1 MAFNDVVIVAEFLV
15 GVSNEVIEVQE
26 VQELAADTVMVEER
40 VVEVEEEEEE
50 EELMKSLECIS
61 LQDHDYTLA
70 TEATEVGECKWKH
83 SRQIQTFLISKI
95 ARQFYVTFG

>member
-1 MAFNDVVIVAEFLV
+1 MASNDVVIVAEFLV

-50 EELMKSLECIS
+50 EEELMKSLECIS

-70 TEATEVGECKWKH
+70 AEASEVGECK
-83 SRQIQTFLISKI
+83 
-95 ARQFYVTFG
+95 

>member
-1 MAFNDVVIVAEFLV
+1 MASNDVVIVAEFLV

-40 VVEVEEEEEE
+40 VVEVEEEEE
-50 EELMKSLECIS
+50 LMKSLECIS

-70 TEATEVGECKWKH
+70 AEATEVGECK
-83 SRQIQTFLISKI
+83 
-95 ARQFYVTFG
+95 

>member
-1 MAFNDVVIVAEFLV
+1 MASNDVVIVAEFLV

-50 EELMKSLECIS
+50 ELMKSLECIS

-70 TEATEVGECKWKH
+70 AEASEVGECK
-83 SRQIQTFLISKI
+83 
-95 ARQFYVTFG
+95 

>member
-1 MAFNDVVIVAEFLV
+1 MASNDVVIVAEFLV
-15 GVSNEVIEVQE
+15 GVSNEVIEVQK

-70 TEATEVGECKWKH
+70 AEASEVGECK
-83 SRQIQTFLISKI
+83 
-95 ARQFYVTFG
+95 

>member
-1 MAFNDVVIVAEFLV
+1 MASNDVVIVAEFLV
-15 GVSNEVIEVQE
+15 GVSNEVIEVQK

-40 VVEVEEEEEE
+40 VVEVEEEKVEVEEQE

-70 TEATEVGECKWKH
+70 AEAREVGECK
-83 SRQIQTFLISKI
+83 
-95 ARQFYVTFG
+95 

>member
-1 MAFNDVVIVAEFLV
+1 MQTDILIMASNDVVIVAEFLV
-15 GVSNEVIEVQE
+15 GVSNEVIEVQK

-70 TEATEVGECKWKH
+70 AEAREVGECK
-83 SRQIQTFLISKI
+83 
-95 ARQFYVTFG
+95 

>member
-1 MAFNDVVIVAEFLV
+1 MQTDILIMASNDVVIVAEFLV

-50 EELMKSLECIS
+50 ELMKSLECIS

-70 TEATEVGECKWKH
+70 AEAREVGECK
-83 SRQIQTFLISKI
+83 
-95 ARQFYVTFG
+95 

>member
-1 MAFNDVVIVAEFLV
+1 MLQTDILIMASNDVVIVAEFLV

-26 VQELAADTVMVEER
+26 VQELATDTVMVDER
-40 VVEVEEEEEE
+40 VVEEEVEE

-70 TEATEVGECKWKH
+70 AEASEVGECK
-83 SRQIQTFLISKI
+83 
-95 ARQFYVTFG
+95 

>member
-1 MAFNDVVIVAEFLV
+1 MASNDVVIVAEFLV

-26 VQELAADTVMVEER
+26 VQELAADTVMVEEGM
-40 VVEVEEEEEE
+40 VEEEE

-70 TEATEVGECKWKH
+70 AEATEVGECK
-83 SRQIQTFLISKI
+83 
-95 ARQFYVTFG
+95 

>member
-1 MAFNDVVIVAEFLV
+1 MASNDVVIVAEFLV

-26 VQELAADTVMVEER
+26 VQELATDTVMVEER
-40 VVEVEEEEEE
+40 VVEVEEEEE

-70 TEATEVGECKWKH
+70 AEASEVGEYK
-83 SRQIQTFLISKI
+83 
-95 ARQFYVTFG
+95 

>member
-1 MAFNDVVIVAEFLV
+1 MASNDVVIVAEFLV

-40 VVEVEEEEEE
+40 VVEVEEEKVEVEEQE

-70 TEATEVGECKWKH
+70 AEASEVGECK
-83 SRQIQTFLISKI
+83 
-95 ARQFYVTFG
+95 

>member
-1 MAFNDVVIVAEFLV
+1 MASNDVVIVAEFLV

-26 VQELAADTVMVEER
+26 VQELAADIVM
-40 VVEVEEEEEE
+40 VEEEEEE

-70 TEATEVGECKWKH
+70 AEATEVGECK
-83 SRQIQTFLISKI
+83 
-95 ARQFYVTFG
+95 

>member
-1 MAFNDVVIVAEFLV
+1 MASNDVVIVAEFLV

-50 EELMKSLECIS
+50 ELMKSLECIS

-70 TEATEVGECKWKH
+70 AEATEVGECK
-83 SRQIQTFLISKI
+83 
-95 ARQFYVTFG
+95 

>member
-1 MAFNDVVIVAEFLV
+1 MASNDVVIVAEFLV

-40 VVEVEEEEEE
+40 VVEVEEEEE
-50 EELMKSLECIS
+50 LMKSLECIS

-70 TEATEVGECKWKH
+70 AEATEVGEFK
-83 SRQIQTFLISKI
+83 
-95 ARQFYVTFG
+95 

>member
-1 MAFNDVVIVAEFLV
+1 MQTDSILIMASNDVVIVAEFLV

-26 VQELAADTVMVEER
+26 VQELAADIVM
-40 VVEVEEEEEE
+40 VEEEEEE

-70 TEATEVGECKWKH
+70 AEATEVGECK
-83 SRQIQTFLISKI
+83 
-95 ARQFYVTFG
+95 